1 MSDRLT
7 KDDWLTHG
15 LRTLAKDG
23 ANALK
28 VGPMAAKLKVSRG
41 SFYWHFGDI
50 ADFRTQLLRSWQE
63 RSTEQVIRDLDTRK
77 AEPDRLKQFMKRAF
91 AARRDLDRA
100 VRSWA
105 ADDEEAAR
113 IVAAVDARRVAYIA
127 KMLVGAGVESKQALG
142 RAAFLYWAYLG
153 QPIVMDSRHSSI
165 PNRPSRISA
174 SCLKS
179 EWRSQS
185 GIDVKKNFARALAK
199 CQKFV

>member
-1 MSDRLT
+1 MAEVNTPVYGADMNDRLA

-28 VGPMAAKLKVSRG
+28 VGPMATKLKVSRG
-41 SFYWHFGDI
+41 SFYWHFRDI

-63 RSTEQVIRDLDTRK
+63 RSTEQVIRDLDARK
-77 AEPDRLKQFMKRAF
+77 AEPDRLRQFMKRAF

-113 IVAAVDARRVAYIA
+113 IVASVDARRVAYIA
-127 KMLVGAGVESKQALG
+127 KMLVGAGVESRQALG

-153 QPIVMDSRHSSI
+153 QPIVMDPRHSSI
-165 PNRPSRISA
+165 PESA
-174 SCLKS
+174 
-179 EWRSQS
+179 
-185 GIDVKKNFARALAK
+185 IDDIGELFEK
-199 CQKFV
+199 

>member
-1 MSDRLT
+1 MEGMADELAGVNTPVYGADMNDRLA

-41 SFYWHFGDI
+41 SFYWHFRDI
-50 ADFRTQLLRSWQE
+50 ADFRAQLLRSWQE

-105 ADDEEAAR
+105 AEDEAAAR
-113 IVAAVDARRVAYIA
+113 IVASVDARRVAYIA
-127 KMLVGAGVESKQALG
+127 KMLVGAGVEGKQALG

-153 QPIVMDSRHSSI
+153 QPIVMDPRHSSI
-165 PNRPSRISA
+165 PESA
-174 SCLKS
+174 
-179 EWRSQS
+179 
-185 GIDVKKNFARALAK
+185 IDDIADLFER
-199 CQKFV
+199 

>member
-1 MSDRLT
+1 MADELAGVNTPVYGAGMNDRLA

-41 SFYWHFGDI
+41 SFYWHFRDI
-50 ADFRTQLLRSWQE
+50 ADFRAQLLRSWQE

-105 ADDEEAAR
+105 AEDEAAAR
-113 IVAAVDARRVAYIA
+113 IVASVDARRVAYIA
-127 KMLVGAGVESKQALG
+127 KMLVGAGVEGKQALG

-153 QPIVMDSRHSSI
+153 QPIVMDPRHSSI
-165 PNRPSRISA
+165 PESA
-174 SCLKS
+174 
-179 EWRSQS
+179 
-185 GIDVKKNFARALAK
+185 IDDIGELFER
-199 CQKFV
+199 

>member
-1 MSDRLT
+1 LADVNTPVYGATMSDRLT

-28 VGPMAAKLKVSRG
+28 VGPMATKLKVSRG
-41 SFYWHFGDI
+41 SFYWHFRDI
-50 ADFRTQLLRSWQE
+50 ADFRAQLLRSWQE
-63 RSTEQVIRDLDTRK
+63 RSTEQVIRDLDARK

-105 ADDEEAAR
+105 AQDEEAAR
-113 IVAAVDARRVAYIA
+113 VVASVDARRVAYIA
-127 KMLVGAGVESKQALG
+127 KMLVGAGVESRQALG

-153 QPIVMDSRHSSI
+153 QPIVMDPRHSSI
-165 PNRPSRISA
+165 AESA
-174 SCLKS
+174 
-179 EWRSQS
+179 
-185 GIDVKKNFARALAK
+185 IDDIVELFDR
-199 CQKFV
+199 

>member
-1 MSDRLT
+1 MSDRLA

-28 VGPMAAKLKVSRG
+28 VGPMATKLKVSRG
-41 SFYWHFGDI
+41 SFYWHFRDI
-50 ADFRTQLLRSWQE
+50 ADFRAQLLRSWQE
-63 RSTEQVIRDLDTRK
+63 RSTEQVIRDLDARK
-77 AEPDRLKQFMKRAF
+77 AEPDRLRQFMKRAF

-113 IVAAVDARRVAYIA
+113 IVASVDARRVTYIA
-127 KMLVGAGVESKQALG
+127 KLLIGAGVESQRALR

-153 QPIVMDSRHSSI
+153 QAIVMDPRHSSI
-165 PNRPSRISA
+165 AASA
-174 SCLKS
+174 
-179 EWRSQS
+179 
-185 GIDVKKNFARALAK
+185 IDDIGDLFEK
-199 CQKFV
+199 